1 MIGDDIGK
9 GYNSLVTYLVYRGGE
24 TCKSIVTLGLPL
36 SILFHNDIA
45 HADDDDEADDDK
57 KKKKLMTIKKKKKS
71 I

>member
-9 GYNSLVTYLVYRGGE
+9 GYNSLVIYIVFRGGA

-36 SILFHNDIA
+36 SILFHNDINE
-45 HADDDDEADDDK
+45 ADDDDDADEATK
-57 KKKKLMTIKKKKKS
+57 KKKIKKS